1 MFFWSFSS
9 LECGISTNS
18 SIVAP
23 SPITTPTLLLKMPL
37 YKLSNTSYWL
47 LNFICTPN
55 CYIDPC
61 LKPSSS
67 SHSDDDSN
75 FKSEFATNGAMLYN
89 GPPTCLSN
97 SSCVSHYFINVFP
110 TYFSFSSF
118 CILFHFIT
126 FVTSSSHV
134 IFAII
139 QVGSPRS
146 CYNIH
151 CKCKTWMHR

>member
-1 MFFWSFSS
+1 MTSCPTIYGCISSNVKSIVSRTSSAIAINCYFSPMFFSSFSS
-9 LECGISTNS
+9 LESGISTNS

-67 SHSDDDSN
+67 SHLDDDSN

-97 SSCVSHYFINVFP
+97 SSCVSHY
-110 TYFSFSSF
+110 
-118 CILFHFIT
+118 L
-126 FVTSSSHV
+126 
-134 IFAII
+134 
-139 QVGSPRS
+139 
-146 CYNIH
+146 
-151 CKCKTWMHR
+151 